1 MRDIFEFKAV
11 SFLPH
16 PIISSYSGLSSK
28 PPFAQLG
35 TSDRNFSLIS
45 CCLKPSGT
53 QMSTFRQDS
62 NLPKWIAFFSLQD
75 TPPKEK
81 KVKILEI
88 SYTSIFAPENQIFF
102 NVSLSTV
109 LSLFLQEMISPQRG
123 FLKEG
128 QLMLGDGFLP
138 ITRSCIENTHV
149 RSSERKI
156 LRLMQ
161 ENNPHYSLASFDS
174 LTSELWNW
182 FSTQGC

>member
-1 MRDIFEFKAV
+1 MRERYISVLFKAV

-81 KVKILEI
+81 KWRFLKLVTLQFSRQKIR
-88 SYTSIFAPENQIFF
+88 FF

-174 LTSELWNW
+174 LTSEL
-182 FSTQGC
+182 